1 MSLSPQ
7 LCNGTGYVKN
17 TLIKTCNYRKQC
29 RVWCSLYFILE
40 HLNYS
45 IIPFLGITRD
55 SNKRALAR
63 FAMIL
68 ELRMLKGDQHH
79 GLKPN
84 SRAML
89 HEEGPG
95 RGTWPISCGGSGSL
109 WVEGLQV
116 EAEEGLLER
125 WHGRTGHERL
135 GWQVHTRVRKA
146 GESGRGR
153 VWPCRD
159 PVGRMVL
166 LWVGGGCWK

>member
-1 MSLSPQ
+1 MSLSAQ

-84 SRAML
+84 SRATL

-125 WHGRTGHERL
+125 WHGRTAMKGWGGKCTPGYGRQER
-135 GWQVHTRVRKA
+135 V
-146 GESGRGR
+146 GE
-153 VWPCRD
+153 
-159 PVGRMVL
+159 
-166 LWVGGGCWK
+166 GGCGPAETLWAGWSCCG

>member
-1 MSLSPQ
+1 MSLSAQ
-7 LCNGTGYVKN
+7 LCNGSGYVKN

-68 ELRMLKGDQHH
+68 ELRMLKGDQHR

-84 SRAML
+84 SRATL

-116 EAEEGLLER
+116 EAEEGVLER